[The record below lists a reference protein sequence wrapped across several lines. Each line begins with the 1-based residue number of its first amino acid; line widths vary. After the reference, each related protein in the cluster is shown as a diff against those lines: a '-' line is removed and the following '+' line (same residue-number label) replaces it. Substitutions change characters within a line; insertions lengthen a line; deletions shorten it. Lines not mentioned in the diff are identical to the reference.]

1 MCVFEAKGNLSDD
14 VLTVTQSKSSGTKLR
29 VILTLYKVKK
39 AGYFLRIPYPD
50 SCVEIV
56 MPSVMVLGS

>member
-14 VLTVTQSKSSGTKLR
+14 VLTVIQFKSAGTKLW

-39 AGYFLRIPYPD
+39 AGYLLR
-50 SCVEIV
+50 S
-56 MPSVMVLGS
+56 SA